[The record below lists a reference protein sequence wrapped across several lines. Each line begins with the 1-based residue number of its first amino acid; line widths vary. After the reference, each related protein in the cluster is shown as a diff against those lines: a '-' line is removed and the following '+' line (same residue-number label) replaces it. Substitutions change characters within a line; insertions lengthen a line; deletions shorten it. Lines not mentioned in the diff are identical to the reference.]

1 MSEKLSSRCPN
12 CGGTNL
18 QTEPLYDYE
27 EGLTDQLALFCVSC
41 GHYMGE
47 MPSELRGQMDT
58 FRSSLPYLG
67 DYPPGEAEAASA
79 EIREFLLG
87 RRAAS
92 PEFD

>member
-1 MSEKLSSRCPN
+1 MSEKLPSRCPN

-18 QTEPLYDYE
+18 QTEPLYDYD
-27 EGLTDQLALFCVSC
+27 EGLTDELALFCVSC

-47 MPSELRGQMDT
+47 MPSELRGRMVAL
-58 FRSSLPYLG
+58 RSGLPFLG
-67 DYPPGEAEAASA
+67 DYVPDEADATSTET
-79 EIREFLLG
+79 REFLLG